1 MPSMNTAHPQPMP
14 SATSTPAAAPKGR
27 QPLMA
32 LDDALA
38 RLLASITPLP
48 ATPDGTQSVPTFEAD
63 GRVLAQALVSAL
75 HVPPQDNSS
84 ICLLYTSRC
93 V

>member
-38 RLLASITPLP
+38 RLLASQGDLARSNQLLQEAVQLRGGQWPSLPLP
-48 ATPDGTQSVPTFEAD
+48 SG
-63 GRVLAQALVSAL
+63 
-75 HVPPQDNSS
+75 H
-84 ICLLYTSRC
+84 
-93 V
+93 

>member
-38 RLLASITPLP
+38 RLLASITPKMSRIARISTTVS
-48 ATPDGTQSVPTFEAD
+48 ATPMMDL
-63 GRVLAQALVSAL
+63 R
-75 HVPPQDNSS
+75 
-84 ICLLYTSRC
+84 
-93 V
+93 